1 MLLSTRLLLLLN
13 GSGSGLVLCV
23 HTGQLL
29 PYAVVDIHELSDT
42 AVDAN
47 GLPFT
52 EVSLVVLWRDTL
64 LVTRF

>member
-1 MLLSTRLLLLLN
+1 MLLSTSLLLLLN

-23 HTGQLL
+23 HTGQFL
-29 PYAVVDIHELSDT
+29 PYTIVDVHELPDT